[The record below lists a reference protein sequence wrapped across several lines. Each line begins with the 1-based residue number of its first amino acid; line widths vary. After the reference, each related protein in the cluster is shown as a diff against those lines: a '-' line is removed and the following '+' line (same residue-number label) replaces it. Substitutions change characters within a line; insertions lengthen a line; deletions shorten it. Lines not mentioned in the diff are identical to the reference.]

1 MLCHFPISTLTAVS
15 SWQSGISRTVHRPR
29 AWGLF
34 VSKGIKDPEP
44 DLFGEPGVFLIRP
57 DATVYMAVVNSIPAA
72 RPPIADVLG
81 AARFF
86 TQSSYPARGEA

>member
-1 MLCHFPISTLTAVS
+1 
-15 SWQSGISRTVHRPR
+15 
-29 AWGLF
+29 LF

-57 DATVYMAVVNSIPAA
+57 DATVYMAVVNSMPAA
-72 RPPIADVLG
+72 RPAIADVLG

-86 TQSSYPARGEA
+86 TQSSYLARGEAWPLKPSSPRRVDCTIALLETWRPSRRYL